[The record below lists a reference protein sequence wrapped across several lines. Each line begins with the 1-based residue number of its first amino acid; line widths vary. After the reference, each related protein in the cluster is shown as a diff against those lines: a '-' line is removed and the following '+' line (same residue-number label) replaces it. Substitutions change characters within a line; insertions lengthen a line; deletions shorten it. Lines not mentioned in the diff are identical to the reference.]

1 MKNKIVFIVVM
12 LMIALPSFAEDN
24 VVVHWI
30 KKIGNGDNLNEPHAP
45 FAILTKEIVEYQLK
59 IGNPGPKSFIT
70 CMSILAAGDS
80 DRSLLAVRNGISMKL
95 RMEDIPK
102 ELISKALARRT
113 PIINEYAYDKNVYP
127 DGMPRSTYESGGLVD
142 KDYWGAFEFNI
153 IQRLLSDNDMRF
165 ESEAKALLD
174 YLFAPLSR
182 DRWDYDQE
190 KMEEAD
196 ARWQSPNYMKD
207 ELKRILISYLNL
219 FRKKRGE
226 EEIDPYS
233 DNKSLIDNYSFG
245 QDYHYYKME
254 KWNDFLKKPFTEEE
268 MQRFY
273 EISRQS
279 REESARRAKKYEKE
293 HDQIFLRNAQETLQQ
308 KDLTPQE
315 REYLE
320 RRINHVKN
328 KKYK

>member
-1 MKNKIVFIVVM
+1 M

-24 VVVHWI
+24 LIVYWL
-30 KKIGNGDNLNEPHAP
+30 KKIGAGDNLNEPYAP
-45 FAILTKEIVEYQLK
+45 FAILTKEIVEYQRK
-59 IGNPGPKSFIT
+59 IGDPGPRSFIT
-70 CMSILAAGDS
+70 FMSILAAGDS
-80 DRSLLAVRNGISMKL
+80 DRSLLAVRNGISMKF

-127 DGMPRSTYESGGLVD
+127 DGMPRTTYESGGLVD
-142 KDYWGAFEFNI
+142 KDYWGAFEDFI
-153 IQRLLSDNDMRF
+153 IQRLLFDNDMRF
-165 ESEAKALLD
+165 ESEAKALLE
-174 YLFAPLSR
+174 YLFAPLPR

-190 KMEEAD
+190 KMQEAD

-207 ELKRILISYLNL
+207 TLKRTLISYLNL
-219 FRKKRGE
+219 FRKQRGE

-245 QDYHYYKME
+245 QDCRYYEME

-268 MQRFY
+268 IRKSN
-273 EISRQS
+273 EIARQW
-279 REESARRAKKYEKE
+279 REESDRRAKKYEKE
-293 HDQIFLRNAQETLQQ
+293 YDQIFLRNAQETLQQ
-308 KDLTPQE
+308 NDLTPQE

-320 RRINHVKN
+320 KRINHVKN